1 MKFTVRFREP
11 IHSNHRS
18 LSIYLSIL
26 RVRLATAAICNAV
39 LYALDQSKGK
49 QRKRSTL
56 NESNSTTSHASRC
69 QVPNHSQPPP
79 TFPLSK
85 SPFRYESREG
95 SIAISKQSIESQ
107 RHELHSSTL
116 LYIPPYHKIPASSN
130 STYGKKKKKK
140 EENTSRKRSQSE

>member
-49 QRKRSTL
+49 QRKRSTP

-69 QVPNHSQPPP
+69 QVTNPPHS
-79 TFPLSK
+79 PLSRYR
-85 SPFRYESREG
+85 SLPFDTKAEKE
-95 SIAISKQSIESQ
+95 SIAISKRSSLGGPTSFIYTTIYPTVSQ
-107 RHELHSSTL
+107 KSS
-116 LYIPPYHKIPASSN
+116 AN
-130 STYGKKKKKK
+130 STYGKKKKK

>member
-39 LYALDQSKGK
+39 LYALDKSKGK

-95 SIAISKQSIESQ
+95 K
-107 RHELHSSTL
+107 HSNQQTIDRVSTSL
-116 LYIPPYHKIPASSN
+116 SGTNFIYIPPYQKPASSN

>member
-69 QVPNHSQPPP
+69 QVPNHSQPPL

-95 SIAISKQSIESQ
+95 SIAISKRSSLSGTNFI
-107 RHELHSSTL
+107 HLHYYLSHRITKTS
-116 LYIPPYHKIPASSN
+116 AN
-130 STYGKKKKKK
+130 STYGKKKKK